1 MAKSKTVHGK
11 GSNLFCCNLGNLIA
25 KSREHHFVLWSTTT
39 KHHKLLV
46 TRERKRYFDR
56 RERNELRESVL
67 LFLHHQM
74 MQRVLLKSRW
84 KEKIVRWIKDSI
96 FCNER
101 RPNVLSMAHYTMKVN
116 EDLLCPTVIECTNI
130 HFVIFFFSF
139 FTLVTTAIVAAAMP
153 QVDLCFSILSPP
165 RPRDVV
171 SRFVCR
177 LAIRWN
183 CLSSSF
189 QQKIKM
195 KNKTHT
201 HKAIKTRTNGKS
213 SFHRQS
219 EAKHSWRKSREK

>member
-130 HFVIFFFSF
+130 HFVIFFFRF
-139 FTLVTTAIVAAAMP
+139 LLLLP
-153 QVDLCFSILSPP
+153 QRLLPP
-165 RPRDVV
+165 RCLKLTYVFLFCLRHVPATSSLGLSVVWRLDEIVCPRL
-171 SRFVCR
+171 F
-177 LAIRWN
+177 N
-183 CLSSSF
+183 
-189 QQKIKM
+189 
-195 KNKTHT
+195 
-201 HKAIKTRTNGKS
+201 
-213 SFHRQS
+213 
-219 EAKHSWRKSREK
+219 RK